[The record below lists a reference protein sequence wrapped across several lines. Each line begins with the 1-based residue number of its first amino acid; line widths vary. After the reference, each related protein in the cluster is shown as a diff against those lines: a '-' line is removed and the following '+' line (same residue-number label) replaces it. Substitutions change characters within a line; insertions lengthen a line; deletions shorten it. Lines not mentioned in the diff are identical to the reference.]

1 MRKIE
6 KALDKLLELEEV
18 LPHFEVRDPSLW
30 INIAIKY
37 LKEADSA
44 EEIYNEEVWDA
55 HYIVDKKHNYN
66 GAFLHINP
74 HLMIDTHHFCMHAV
88 VGDNRQEVK
97 RKIPDSL
104 KETVIALDKI
114 AQNAYNE
121 SKNKV

>member
-18 LPHFEVRDPSLW
+18 LPHFEVRDPSVW
-30 INIAIKY
+30 INIALKY
-37 LKEADSA
+37 LKEAESA
-44 EEIYNEEVWDA
+44 EKFYKEEVWDVD
-55 HYIVDKKHNYN
+55 YITDKKLVYN

-97 RKIPDSL
+97 RKIPDNV
-104 KETVIALDKI
+104 KEKVTSLDKI
-114 AQNAYNE
+114 AQKAYNE
-121 SKNKV
+121 SKTK

>member
-6 KALDKLLELEEV
+6 KALDKLLELDEV
-18 LPHFEVRDPSLW
+18 LLHFEVKDPYLW
-30 INIAIKY
+30 INIAFKY

-44 EEIYNEEVWDA
+44 EEIYNEEVWKTS
-55 HYIVDKKHNYN
+55 YITDNEFNYN

-74 HLMIDTHHFCMHAV
+74 HLMIDTHHFCMRAI
-88 VGDNRQEVK
+88 VGDDKKEVK

-114 AQNAYNE
+114 AQKAYNE
-121 SKNKV
+121 NQNKV